1 MKDFH
6 KGFHG
11 GYIRYVRTLFPTT
24 DRLSRHCHDIRQI
37 CLGHAVVLSFEFQ
50 AFAEAKLFYSVL
62 LSMVMIVKTGK
73 LHQKIDL
80 CFKFNPNPRKV
91 KQQFFIN
98 VATCK
103 IKLQMVIN
111 SDQQGLNRRP
121 CRDTIRGQ

>member
-1 MKDFH
+1 MVGTSGMCVPFSQLLTVCLDTVMIFA
-6 KGFHG
+6 
-11 GYIRYVRTLFPTT
+11 RSVWVMLLCC
-24 DRLSRHCHDIRQI
+24 RLSFR
-37 CLGHAVVLSFEFQ
+37 LSLKLSF
-50 AFAEAKLFYSVL
+50 FYSVL